1 MKNTNREEIR
11 REFQRL
17 KNRLER
23 VRRSKPEFN
32 RRQYVRTANGMIS
45 VYEVGK
51 DFVRLIK
58 RIDNLK
64 HKSKAIK
71 ELRKS
76 IIKYCE
82 RNNLITHSK
91 MSPELRRSLMATL
104 CGSGLLT
111 VSLLLL
117 TEKIGHDL
125 MKGLGGKVKERT

>member
-32 RRQYVRTANGMIS
+32 RRQYVRTTKGIS
-45 VYEVGK
+45 VYEVGE

-82 RNNLITHSK
+82 RNKLRAK
-91 MSPELRRSLMATL
+91 MSPELRRSHG
-104 CGSGLLT
+104 CYVLLRFT
-111 VSLLLL
+111 HRFF
-117 TEKIGHDL
+117 IIID
-125 MKGLGGKVKERT
+125 